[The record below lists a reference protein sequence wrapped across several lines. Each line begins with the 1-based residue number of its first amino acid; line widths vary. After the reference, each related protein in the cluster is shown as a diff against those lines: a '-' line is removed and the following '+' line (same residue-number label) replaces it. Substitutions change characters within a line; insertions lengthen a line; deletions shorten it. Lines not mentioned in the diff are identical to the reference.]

1 MLVARRDPPFHAGDA
16 APADLR
22 AYPDAPPH
30 RFIRFTTVMQLLG
43 SLVGVPVGLASA
55 YSLYHATFSVEASC
69 QSLRAG
75 IVAMLDKSVD
85 ATTRRMLVRRDVV
98 TFEQN
103 CGKVDPDATTAFKA
117 LLATEKTAAVTPAKT
132 PISVAAPALPKAQNR
147 ETLPKE
153 PVRKA
158 EPRPQPAA
166 KQPVA
171 AAAEPVRRD
180 PAASD
185 AQWVDAVRQALLTHR
200 AEPAQIDRMKA
211 PAVPAS
217 TLRPAP
223 QELALPPS
231 LPTSVAAPIGIV
243 PTPAPLAAPAVPAAT
258 MPAPAPVQADAE
270 HPVPPAAIPD
280 AAPPVNAD
288 AVKPDEQGHSRVRR
302 WIAKVPLLGNVVEN
316 GLQ

>member
-1 MLVARRDPPFHAGDA
+1 MLVARRDPPFHAARRCRVRGFASLSGRA
-16 APADLR
+16 AC
-22 AYPDAPPH
+22 H

-43 SLVGVPVGLASA
+43 SLVGGPG
-55 YSLYHATFSVEASC
+55 
-69 QSLRAG
+69 RAG
-75 IVAMLDKSVD
+75 QRLFALPRHFFSRGILPKPACRH
-85 ATTRRMLVRRDVV
+85 RRHARQKRRRHHAAHAGSPRRRDVRAKLRQGRSRRHHGIQGV
-98 TFEQN
+98 AGN
-103 CGKVDPDATTAFKA
+103 GKDRAPSRRQKRRSAWPPRPFPRRK
-117 LLATEKTAAVTPAKT
+117 TEKRCRRSRFAKPSRVRSPPPSSRLAV
-132 PISVAAPALPKAQNR
+132 V
-147 ETLPKE
+147 
-153 PVRKA
+153 
-158 EPRPQPAA
+158 
-166 KQPVA
+166 
-171 AAAEPVRRD
+171 AEPVRRD

-200 AEPAQIDRMKA
+200 AEPAQIDRTKA

-231 LPTSVAAPIGIV
+231 LPTSVAAPIGVV

-258 MPAPAPVQADAE
+258 MPAPVPVQADAE

-280 AAPPVNAD
+280 AAD